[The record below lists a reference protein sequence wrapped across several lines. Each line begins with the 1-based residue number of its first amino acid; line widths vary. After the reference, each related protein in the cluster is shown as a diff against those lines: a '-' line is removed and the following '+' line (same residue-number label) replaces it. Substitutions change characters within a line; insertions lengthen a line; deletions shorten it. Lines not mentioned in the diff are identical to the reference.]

1 MGRNRTRSARMLR
14 GIVEPPVG
22 KSIRYETYRTVEG
35 FHAFRRL
42 NATLLDRLQAPVKI
56 RQERLGHSL
65 FLSAVLSVA
74 AFFSIHGCEPTP
86 WAVDD
91 LASQTAMA
99 AAQRNAHR
107 ILTVILPDCSLA
119 AEICAEF
126 DTRLRA
132 KLEQTIPGVRFVTSA
147 DAVRADVQ
155 INEGLSV
162 AGGIELRSEVVGD
175 TQVETPEKRHV
186 CAATFPGCFVCN
198 PPLFPK
204 EKKNEK
210 IEGTTVKLLA
220 TITPEGRADDVTVV
234 KGLDKDLDMLANKA
248 VQGWRFSAARR
259 NNIPIATRMQ
269 IEVGFRAF

>member
-1 MGRNRTRSARMLR
+1 MLR

-132 KLEQTIPGVRFVTSA
+132 KLEQTIPGVRFVTST

-155 INEGLSV
+155 INEGLSM

-210 IEGTTVKLLA
+210 IEGTTVKLLIEGATVKILA
-220 TITPEGRADDVTVV
+220 TITPEGQADNVTVV
-234 KGLDKDLDMLANKA
+234 KGLDKDLDMLAIKA

-259 NNIPIATRMQ
+259 NNLPIATRMQ

>member
-1 MGRNRTRSARMLR
+1 MLD
-14 GIVEPPVG
+14 
-22 KSIRYETYRTVEG
+22 Y
-35 FHAFRRL
+35 
-42 NATLLDRLQAPVKI
+42 
-56 RQERLGHSL
+56 GHSL
-65 FLSAVLSVA
+65 VLSAALSIA
-74 AFFSIHGCEPTP
+74 AFFSINVCEPTP
-86 WAVDD
+86 SAVDN

-99 AAQRNAHR
+99 AARRNAHR

-126 DTRLRA
+126 DSRLRA
-132 KLEQTIPGVRFVTSA
+132 KLEQTIPGVQFVIST

-155 INEGLSV
+155 IKEGLSV

-234 KGLDKDLDMLANKA
+234 KGLDKDLDMLAIKA
-248 VQGWRFSAARR
+248 VQGWRFSGARR

-269 IEVGFRAF
+269 IEVIRPRRVHLCVQR

>member
-1 MGRNRTRSARMLR
+1 
-14 GIVEPPVG
+14 
-22 KSIRYETYRTVEG
+22 
-35 FHAFRRL
+35 
-42 NATLLDRLQAPVKI
+42 
-56 RQERLGHSL
+56 
-65 FLSAVLSVA
+65 
-74 AFFSIHGCEPTP
+74 
-86 WAVDD
+86 
-91 LASQTAMA
+91 MA

-132 KLEQTIPGVRFVTSA
+132 KLEQTIPGVRFVTST

-155 INEGLSV
+155 INEGLSM

-220 TITPEGRADDVTVV
+220 TITPEGRADNVTVV
-234 KGLDKDLDMLANKA
+234 KGLDKDLDMLAIKA

>member
-1 MGRNRTRSARMLR
+1 MLD
-14 GIVEPPVG
+14 
-22 KSIRYETYRTVEG
+22 Y
-35 FHAFRRL
+35 
-42 NATLLDRLQAPVKI
+42 
-56 RQERLGHSL
+56 GHSL
-65 FLSAVLSVA
+65 VLSAALSIA
-74 AFFSIHGCEPTP
+74 AFFSINVCEPTP
-86 WAVDD
+86 SAVDN

-99 AAQRNAHR
+99 AARRNAHR

-126 DTRLRA
+126 DSRLRA
-132 KLEQTIPGVRFVTSA
+132 KLEQTIPGVQFVIST

-155 INEGLSV
+155 IKEGLSV
-162 AGGIELRSEVVGD
+162 AGGIELRSEVVGVK
-175 TQVETPEKRHV
+175 QVESADKFHV
-186 CAATFPGCFVCN
+186 CAATHPGCLFCP

-234 KGLDKDLDMLANKA
+234 KGLDKDLDMLAIKA